1 MTMDARKQRVLQ
13 AIVALY
19 GLEGEPVGSSVLAN
33 YFDMALSSATLR
45 NEMAALTK
53 LGLLEQPHTSAGR
66 VPSAQ
71 GYRYYLDHLI
81 DAPKSGT
88 LPEKDRC
95 RIDDLFAAMDAEPEK
110 LVPAATRCLADMTGC
125 AAAATTP
132 QAPDLCIAHFEV
144 VQVGRYSAAVLA
156 VTSSGGVR
164 TRVARIH
171 TGLTREDADEM
182 ARLLN
187 SSLTFVAPE
196 DLTPS
201 LTASLVLS
209 AGRRLAPVVFA
220 AEALVRTRPQFY
232 LEGVQYL
239 AKMPDVRT
247 NLGALL
253 EVFSDNEAARALIE
267 PGSGKVTATLGEDI
281 EPAMPNLCIVSK
293 RYLAGGGLYGTV
305 AVIGS
310 NRMEYEHL
318 IPVLNYFAIKL
329 GQSMSGKKEEQT

>member
-1 MTMDARKQRVLQ
+1 MDV
-13 AIVALY
+13 
-19 GLEGEPVGSSVLAN
+19 
-33 YFDMALSSATLR
+33 
-45 NEMAALTK
+45 
-53 LGLLEQPHTSAGR
+53 
-66 VPSAQ
+66 
-71 GYRYYLDHLI
+71 
-81 DAPKSGT
+81 
-88 LPEKDRC
+88 
-95 RIDDLFAAMDAEPEK
+95 EPEK
-110 LVPAATRCLADMTGC
+110 LAQSAARALADYTGC
-125 AAAATTP
+125 AAVATTP
-132 QAPDLCIAHFEV
+132 QAEDLCIAHFEV

-253 EVFSDNEAARALIE
+253 EVFLTTKRPAPDRTGQRQSDRHVGRGYRARHAEPLHRQQAL
-267 PGSGKVTATLGEDI
+267 PCGRRAV
-281 EPAMPNLCIVSK
+281 
-293 RYLAGGGLYGTV
+293 RHGGGDRLQPHGVRTLDPRFELFC
-305 AVIGS
+305 
-310 NRMEYEHL
+310 N
-318 IPVLNYFAIKL
+318 
-329 GQSMSGKKEEQT
+329 